1 MDKEL
6 QVSYQ
11 MIDFLLNSDLEGNV
25 GKIKNIIKYACGNAY
40 VHQKNSQTIF
50 VRLKD
55 LPLEYNLKFK
65 EQFSKPKK
73 KMSDRTYLPNT
84 TQQIHLESKETQ
96 LLRNF
101 FDEVVS
107 EFKKVQKKESQP
119 QEFIEDTVSRVTQM
133 MDEFIFQGTYE
144 KEESLYSVLTYHIRQ
159 TLDMMYKNY
168 GFEQDGDRVVSLA
181 SYLYLKDNTDIL
193 DSDYGWQEQK
203 NELMEFLDE
212 DIVFVTFYFYSLQI
226 SDLPNDVK
234 CIVLAHGY
242 STASSLANV
251 VNRMLG
257 KNVFQAYDMPINIT
271 LDKVETKIIR
281 YINDY
286 STDSGLILLVDMG
299 SFNQLGERLS
309 NHIKSPLVIIDN
321 VSTPLVLEVGEHIVN
336 GNSVTEVYEA
346 ITVENRIQKQLIIP
360 EVNKKKAIIT
370 CCYTGIGSA
379 TQIQEILQKCLGDS
393 AKELTILPYDYKKIA
408 ENKMYE
414 TPFQLYVVLMIVG
427 TENPKINQVPYIGLD
442 QLINGEAVSEFAEL
456 LHEQVDIDSEAFK
469 SQLIFN
475 FSINKIVEN
484 LTILD
489 AMKVLRLVQKAVKEL
504 EKLMGIEFSNNQ
516 LFLLYMHCCSMIER
530 ILRKESV
537 DEQADIKE
545 YIQKEGH
552 NMELIHQAFQEVD
565 KEYTIELP
573 LLELRLLND
582 IVKD

>member
-1 MDKEL
+1 
-6 QVSYQ
+6 